1 MKSNGLKFE
10 EETVATPAEITFC
23 NNKIWSGN
31 AGRTANCLMV
41 GDIRAIKKTVTIKW
55 YHLTGEQTAQIN
67 KYISN
72 VDSPFFNATLLDETF
87 NEIKIRV
94 YAGDPSYEIFG
105 WDEKRQFAKA
115 LLLTLSCSRRRI
127 YVYNKYNRLLTHRKL
142 LPHMAYVA

>member
-105 WDEKRQFAKA
+105 WDEKRQVFKGGAG
-115 LLLTLSCSRRRI
+115 
-127 YVYNKYNRLLTHRKL
+127 
-142 LPHMAYVA
+142 

>member
-94 YAGDPSYEIFG
+94 YAGDKFTSINEAVAGTVCAVTGLSAVSYTH
-105 WDEKRQFAKA
+105 
-115 LLLTLSCSRRRI
+115 LTLPTTP
-127 YVYNKYNRLLTHRKL
+127 YV
-142 LPHMAYVA
+142 

>member
-72 VDSPFFNATLLDETF
+72 VDSPFFNVTLLDETF

-94 YAGDPSYEIFG
+94 YAGDLSYEIFG
-105 WDEKRQFAKA
+105 WDEKRQFCKG
-115 LLLTLSCSRRRI
+115 
-127 YVYNKYNRLLTHRKL
+127 
-142 LPHMAYVA
+142 VAVDLIMQ

>member
-72 VDSPFFNATLLDETF
+72 VDSPFFNATLLDETL
-87 NEIKIRV
+87 NQNK
-94 YAGDPSYEIFG
+94 G
-105 WDEKRQFAKA
+105 
-115 LLLTLSCSRRRI
+115 LCRRS
-127 YVYNKYNRLLTHRKL
+127 KL
-142 LPHMAYVA
+142 

>member
-94 YAGDPSYEIFG
+94 YAGDPS
-105 WDEKRQFAKA
+105 
-115 LLLTLSCSRRRI
+115 LSLI
-127 YVYNKYNRLLTHRKL
+127 HI
-142 LPHMAYVA
+142 

>member
-72 VDSPFFNATLLDETF
+72 VDSPFFNVTLLDETF

-105 WDEKRQFAKA
+105 WDENKQFCKG
-115 LLLTLSCSRRRI
+115 
-127 YVYNKYNRLLTHRKL
+127 
-142 LPHMAYVA
+142 VAVDLIMQ

>member
-72 VDSPFFNATLLDETF
+72 VDSPFFSITLLDETF
-87 NEIKIRV
+87 QESTFDV
-94 YAGDPSYEIFG
+94 YAGDPTYEVFG
-105 WDEKRQFAKA
+105 WDENKQFCKG
-115 LLLTLSCSRRRI
+115 
-127 YVYNKYNRLLTHRKL
+127 
-142 LPHMAYVA
+142 VAVDLIMQ

>member
-105 WDEKRQFAKA
+105 RDEKRQFCKG
-115 LLLTLSCSRRRI
+115 
-127 YVYNKYNRLLTHRKL
+127 
-142 LPHMAYVA
+142 VAVDLIMQ

>member
-94 YAGDPSYEIFG
+94 NSNA
-105 WDEKRQFAKA
+105 FAKLPLFVPA
-115 LLLTLSCSRRRI
+115 EYFIAWISCIDPYFDFIKSLVQKCGVKKWAI
-127 YVYNKYNRLLTHRKL
+127 NI
-142 LPHMAYVA
+142 

>member
-94 YAGDPSYEIFG
+94 YAGDPSYEISG
-105 WDEKRQFAKA
+105 WDEKRQFCKG
-115 LLLTLSCSRRRI
+115 
-127 YVYNKYNRLLTHRKL
+127 
-142 LPHMAYVA
+142 VAVDLIMQ

>member
-1 MKSNGLKFE
+1 MQSNGLKFE

-105 WDEKRQFAKA
+105 WDEERQLCKG
-115 LLLTLSCSRRRI
+115 
-127 YVYNKYNRLLTHRKL
+127 
-142 LPHMAYVA
+142 VAVDLIMQ

>member
-1 MKSNGLKFE
+1 MKSRGLICGSE
-10 EETVATPAEITFC
+10 RVATPAEVSFT
-23 NNKIWSGN
+23 NNKIWSNN

-105 WDEKRQFAKA
+105 WDEKRQFCKG
-115 LLLTLSCSRRRI
+115 
-127 YVYNKYNRLLTHRKL
+127 
-142 LPHMAYVA
+142 VAVDLIMQ

>member
-72 VDSPFFNATLLDETF
+72 VDSPFFNVTLLDETF

-94 YAGDPSYEIFG
+94 YAGDPTYEVFG
-105 WDEKRQFAKA
+105 WDENKQFCKG
-115 LLLTLSCSRRRI
+115 
-127 YVYNKYNRLLTHRKL
+127 
-142 LPHMAYVA
+142 VAVDLIMQ

>member
-105 WDEKRQFAKA
+105 WDENRQFCKG
-115 LLLTLSCSRRRI
+115 
-127 YVYNKYNRLLTHRKL
+127 
-142 LPHMAYVA
+142 VAVDLIMQ

>member
-72 VDSPFFNATLLDETF
+72 VDSPFFNA
-87 NEIKIRV
+87 
-94 YAGDPSYEIFG
+94 
-105 WDEKRQFAKA
+105 FAKLPLFVPA
-115 LLLTLSCSRRRI
+115 EYFIAWISCIDPYFDFIKSLVGQCRA
-127 YVYNKYNRLLTHRKL
+127 HR
-142 LPHMAYVA
+142 

>member
-105 WDEKRQFAKA
+105 LDENKQFCKG
-115 LLLTLSCSRRRI
+115 
-127 YVYNKYNRLLTHRKL
+127 
-142 LPHMAYVA
+142 VAVDLIMQ

>member
-23 NNKIWSGN
+23 NNKIWSG
-31 AGRTANCLMV
+31 
-41 GDIRAIKKTVTIKW
+41 RAIKKTVTIKW

-105 WDEKRQFAKA
+105 WDEKRQFCKG
-115 LLLTLSCSRRRI
+115 
-127 YVYNKYNRLLTHRKL
+127 
-142 LPHMAYVA
+142 VAVDLIMQ

>member
-105 WDEKRQFAKA
+105 GDEKRQFCKG
-115 LLLTLSCSRRRI
+115 
-127 YVYNKYNRLLTHRKL
+127 
-142 LPHMAYVA
+142 VAVDLIMQ

>member
-94 YAGDPSYEIFG
+94 YAGDPSFEIFG
-105 WDEKRQFAKA
+105 WDEKRQFCKG
-115 LLLTLSCSRRRI
+115 
-127 YVYNKYNRLLTHRKL
+127 
-142 LPHMAYVA
+142 VAVDLIMQ

>member
-87 NEIKIRV
+87 NEIKWI
-94 YAGDPSYEIFG
+94 EI
-105 WDEKRQFAKA
+105 
-115 LLLTLSCSRRRI
+115 
-127 YVYNKYNRLLTHRKL
+127 
-142 LPHMAYVA
+142 